1 MAGLPE
7 DLLGAG
13 DWLKNTWNSRFFIVS
28 FLWLGLDIDGW
39 SYIKNEVAAKIADMQ
54 DRSTILRSMF
64 PLLLKSKFVKENEKR
79 DVYDIVQGALE
90 FKAVLNVPFV
100 GT

>member
-1 MAGLPE
+1 MIKKTLE
-7 DLLGAG
+7 SQDF
-13 DWLKNTWNSRFFIVS
+13 SFS
-28 FLWLGLDIDGW
+28 FLLLGLDIDGW

>member
-64 PLLLKSKFVKENEKR
+64 PLLLKSGFVKENEKR

>member
-1 MAGLPE
+1 
-7 DLLGAG
+7 
-13 DWLKNTWNSRFFIVS
+13 
-28 FLWLGLDIDGW
+28 
-39 SYIKNEVAAKIADMQ
+39 
-54 DRSTILRSMF
+54 MF

>member
-13 DWLKNTWNSRFFIVS
+13 DWLKNTLENQDFSF

-64 PLLLKSKFVKENEKR
+64 PLLLKSGFVKENEKR